1 MKGSSVL
8 RYEPTGVAAQAYRDL
23 AKEVLDGAEAREHA

>member
-8 RYEPTGVAAQAYRDL
+8 RYEPSGPAAQAYRDL